1 MEVGGP
7 PQKQID
13 AFLMHNQVI
22 ICHNNDVNDKS
33 TLIDQFLTLACKSYF
48 KTRYVA
54 IVGGHQADTEWIRM
68 QYGVDQHRDGRFSL
82 QGIHIDIIDI
92 TIDSYHYLV
101 FAEQSGSFSR
111 GSRNVESK
119 LHLIKSMIENQ
130 LFFSSEHVKFPFS
143 RVLGE
148 PNVSNCR

>member
-7 PQKQID
+7 PQKQTD

-33 TLIDQFLTLACKSYF
+33 TLIDQFLTLACKSYR
-48 KTRYVA
+48 KARYVA
-54 IVGGHQADTEWIRM
+54 IVGGHQADTEWTLT
-68 QYGVDQHRDGRFSL
+68 QYGVDQHMDGLFSL
-82 QGIHIDIIDI
+82 QGIYIDIIDI

-101 FAEQSGSFSR
+101 FGEQSISLPSGL
-111 GSRNVESK
+111 RNLESK
-119 LHLIKSMIENQ
+119 IPAIELMIKKQ
-130 LFFSSEHVKFPFS
+130 LSFSSEHVKFPFS